1 MSDDVKTKLLRAS
14 ALADGIM
21 HAKSKTEAM
30 YMYNTAMA
38 LLISIYPPITP
49 QYEDQQE
56 EGWQNIEA
64 KSVSHDGTDK
74 ETG

>member
-1 MSDDVKTKLLRAS
+1 MRDDVKSKLLRVS

-21 HAKSKTEAM
+21 QAKTQGEAM
-30 YMYNTAMA
+30 AIYNSAMA
-38 LLISIYPPITP
+38 LLMSIYPPITP

-56 EGWQNIEA
+56 EGWQNREA